1 MRRMLNGILLD
12 GEGGRGL
19 AGAHATEALEGFL
32 ERAERPSASHRFP
45 ESYTVERDEVY
56 EDHAWHFGQGSS
68 VGRALKDLLDTNL
81 LVYALE
87 RGNPESVSGQ
97 SKSSVA
103 LAGPGGAALPAHLM
117 GVLRRLF
124 KKARGQTRRRDGVR

>member
-68 VGRALKDLLDTNL
+68 VGRALKYLLDTNV

-87 RGNPESVSGQ
+87 RGEPRKREWAVE
-97 SKSSVA
+97 VI
-103 LAGPGGAALPAHLM
+103 
-117 GVLRRLF
+117 RRLGR
-124 KKARGQTRRRDGVR
+124 AGGRRVASSSYGSSPAPV